1 MIEVIILD
9 KELYTPEDIAPK
21 TLGSAGL
28 DLKLTRAAMSATQVA
43 GMGGAWPYHDHIG
56 TGLKVRIPA
65 GMVGLIVPRSS
76 TGHKHGFRI
85 GNTIGVID
93 SDYRGEI
100 MLSVGAGDY
109 AKMKRGYCCAQL
121 IVMPYASFHYAAVVE
136 EFSDTTARGDGGFG
150 STDSF
155 SDQDIERRWE
165 QLPLPGIG
173 STDPL
178 PEQKLDIL
186 REFDH
191 ETAQIKYE
199 EYVLATKN
207 GGF

>member
-9 KELYTPEDIAPK
+9 KELYTAADIAPK
-21 TLGSAGL
+21 TQGSAGL
-28 DLKLTRAAMSATQVA
+28 DLKLTRDAIPAHQMYMQ
-43 GMGGAWPYHDHIG
+43 GGEGPYHDLIG
-56 TGLKVRIPA
+56 TGLKVSIPA

-85 GNTIGVID
+85 GNTIGIID

-100 MLSVGAGDY
+100 MMSVGAGDY

-136 EFSDTTARGDGGFG
+136 EFSDTTVRGDGGF
-150 STDSF
+150 
-155 SDQDIERRWE
+155 
-165 QLPLPGIG
+165 G

-178 PEQKLDIL
+178 PEQKLGIL
-186 REFDH
+186 QEFDH